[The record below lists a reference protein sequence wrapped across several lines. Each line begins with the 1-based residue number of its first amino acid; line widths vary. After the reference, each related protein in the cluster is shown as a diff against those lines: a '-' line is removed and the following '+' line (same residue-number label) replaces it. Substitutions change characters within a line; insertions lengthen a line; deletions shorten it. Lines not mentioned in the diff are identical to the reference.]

1 MQRCNDDPD
10 YPVAVSPAAFA
21 AAVADVAAVLLLSE
35 RTSKV
40 PPVIFKSFA
49 ALSFWCG
56 GQEQNG

>member
-1 MQRCNDDPD
+1 MHRCNDDPD
-10 YPVAVSPAAFA
+10 YPIAVSPAAFA
-21 AAVADVAAVLLLSE
+21 AAVAAVLLLSE